1 MRVLHGAPLF
11 KPKVQVYGAQHRGNK
26 IAVGGNS
33 RTFIIAVRNF
43 FEGPQGAVFGD
54 IERLAAISCA
64 CFLPSS
70 VSEPSGC

>member
-11 KPKVQVYGAQHRGNK
+11 KPKVQVYRTHNRGNN
-26 IAVGGNS
+26 IAVGGNN
-33 RTFIIAVRNF
+33 RTFIIALRDF
-43 FEGPQGAVFGD
+43 FEGAQGAVFGV
-54 IERLAAISCA
+54 IERIAAISCA

>member
-11 KPKVQVYGAQHRGNK
+11 KPKVQVYGAQHRGNN
-26 IAVGGNS
+26 IAVGGNN
-33 RTFIIAVRNF
+33 RTFIIALRDF
-43 FEGPQGAVFGD
+43 FEDAQGAVFGV
-54 IERLAAISCA
+54 IERLAAIYCA